1 MFRYWI
7 VFSLLFFCNAA
18 VAVEVTDLYTAKVAL
33 NSQTQKDQ
41 NRALKSIFEAVL
53 VKVSGDNTIL
63 SNEFIKKET
72 SRHAKYLTQFNYI
85 NDDGVNHLVASFD
98 EMRITKLFFQHNI
111 PLWGRL
117 RPLVLF
123 WVVSEDGLNRSIIS
137 ETDDSPLHN
146 EISKIA
152 EQRGLPFVLPLM
164 DLTDNQ
170 NVEISDLWGRF
181 IDPIQ
186 LASTRYTPEAI
197 VIIRVSKNGNSFS
210 PADITPECD
219 LLCMQSTVNI
229 DWHIAMTNSNK
240 VEAGN
245 QYQGVNEETLINTTI
260 SDITSYISQKYA
272 LTTETGNELVIDVA
286 NIDSLTKYVE
296 VSQFLQKLSA
306 ISAVKLIKAEGNN
319 RRFELTIIGSTE
331 SIIASLQLNNQLKQ
345 YIDPLIGQRINDV
358 PVFYWGTE

>member
-1 MFRYWI
+1 MNLKKTL
-7 VFSLLFFCNAA
+7 SAA
-18 VAVEVTDLYTAKVAL
+18 VAAAGLVVASSAQATITVDVYGDYGNYFEDFKKDITRKAGTFKHNANDWGGHHNKLTL
-33 NSQTQKDQ
+33 NLATGSGAADM
-41 NRALKSIFEAVL
+41 VL
-53 VKVSGDNTIL
+53 VDTGMVGG
-63 SNEFIKKET
+63 
-72 SRHAKYLTQFNYI
+72 YI
-85 NDDGVNHLVASFD
+85 NG
-98 EMRITKLFFQHNI
+98 
-111 PLWGRL
+111 G
-117 RPLVLF
+117 
-123 WVVSEDGLNRSIIS
+123 G
-137 ETDDSPLHN
+137 
-146 EISKIA
+146 
-152 EQRGLPFVLPLM
+152 LM

-210 PADITPECD
+210 SADITPECD

-229 DWHIAMTNSNK
+229 DWHIVMTNSNK
-240 VEAGN
+240 VETGN